1 MNDVPH
7 GDSGD
12 DDPGLLGGRYRV
24 RRTIGRGGMA
34 NVYEADDAATSSR
47 IALKRLVLKDD
58 PKQNRRQQESFEREF
73 YLLSQL
79 AHPRIVE
86 VYDYVADDDGHYYTM
101 ELLDGGDLQGFLHED
116 WRKGCALI
124 RDVCSALSLVHSR
137 GLVHRDVSVR
147 NIRCTS
153 DGFAKLIDFGA
164 VVPRGPNRYPLVA
177 TPAYAAPEVV
187 RREPLDPRAD
197 LFALGATLYYML
209 TGHHAYPAPS
219 FAALRESWKTPPRP
233 PSAYANDV
241 PEALDQLVLELLAL
255 DRDARPANAADV
267 MERLGVIEG
276 RPIDEQLVVAQA
288 YLSTPRL
295 VGRERPLRRVRK
307 ETLKA
312 IRGRGRAVLIEGPS
326 GVGRSRFLDAVALD
340 AKLQGGLVFRA
351 DPDDAEDGP
360 YGVIR
365 ALARQMI
372 DEAPEFAL
380 ALARPRIGLLGH
392 AIPELLARV
401 PDASLDPVA
410 DSGLLR
416 AALLPALREWFLAR
430 AGERSLVFAVDDFH
444 RIDEPSAAVLALL
457 SQEIRTANVAIV
469 VTAELDGNAASGPRK
484 LLAETA
490 ERVVLEPLEL
500 HDTAALLASVFGEVP
515 NLGLLAHRLQT
526 ISRGNPRDV
535 MRLSQDLLDRKI
547 VRYRAG
553 GWVLP
558 ATLDDVSLPS
568 SMAAA
573 LKIRFDRL
581 EPDAREFAVAFS
593 LCSDRALSFDECLHL
608 TEHRN
613 GRRLFATLDELSRE
627 EIVRA
632 VGERF
637 AFAERSWLPVL
648 REFASD
654 ELLCSLH
661 LRVASLFETRD
672 HEEFHVGMHLLYS
685 GEASR
690 AVEVLSHH
698 AVVSLERERQN
709 LDRFLEFVRTL
720 PSDWLAVYERAI
732 SLAESL
738 GRPARERFYLRY
750 RLPGLLALTGKTAP
764 MQVRALL
771 SELRGLSGLADYAA
785 SDPALDAG
793 ARLMTAIGAAS
804 ERYARRPEHDR
815 VLDPGQAIVDLARA
829 VSQVVGVVAATIDVP
844 LLDSLPSLA
853 PLAPL
858 SPSLGVIDDLVRAAA
873 GRITGRGEQAR
884 ASWHRVLER
893 TAEADRGGLDASHH
907 HYMRLAVM
915 NGLGIFE
922 AGMGLDSSLQWAEK
936 VGSDPTCVV
945 NAIQIRM
952 LNHLWQGNVRLADIC
967 RRDAELLRIQNATR
981 QWSEGS
987 HLPQE
992 VAAHAAA
999 DDLTRVKQVVEEIAV
1014 YGERFSGWLPV
1025 LEYGRGEVQRI
1036 RGDYTAA
1043 LAHFDAGLSSIAPG
1057 KHQSWASLA
1066 GGKIRVLLELDRVAE
1081 AVALGRALVE
1091 AGEAAGV
1098 GHAVSHVRLPLALA
1112 EAEAGDAPAAVRS
1125 ADLAT
1130 ECFERL
1136 GITGI
1141 HLGVAHETR
1150 ARVAIALGDHA
1161 AFVRFFGLAEASYK
1175 KGDNPALAAK
1185 CEKLKLDG
1193 SRAASP
1199 ARNNRGAAVPTAND
1213 PPELATLLRDCREPG
1228 ERANTALSWMV
1239 NSTGA
1244 TWGALYLVEQSGVVL
1259 AARFGGV
1266 EPPSSIGVLATQY
1279 LSDEDAEGATMN
1291 DESSCEVW
1299 RWPTGAEGEYRPF
1312 LLARHGRNG
1321 AKLVGVAVL
1330 LCPHGVNLTAPL
1342 RRAAEVGQNLGPPEV
1357 APRGPFVTATVVA
1370 HRLR

>member
-1 MNDVPH
+1 MTDEAH
-7 GDSGD
+7 ADSSD
-12 DDPGLLGGRYRV
+12 DAPEVLGGRYRV

-47 IALKRLVLKDD
+47 VALKRLVLRDD
-58 PKQNRRQQESFEREF
+58 PKQNRRLQESFEREF
-73 YLLSQL
+73 YLLAQL

-86 VYDYVADDDGHYYTM
+86 VHDYVADDAGHYYTM
-101 ELLDGGDLQGFLHED
+101 ELLDGGDLQGFLHAD
-116 WRKGCALI
+116 WRKACALI

-147 NIRCTS
+147 NVRCTS

-164 VVPRGPNRYPLVA
+164 VVPRGPNRHRLVA

-187 RREPLDPRAD
+187 RREPIDPRAD
-197 LFALGATLYYML
+197 LYALGATLYYTL

-219 FAALRESWKTPPRP
+219 FAALPETWKTPPRP

-241 PEALDQLVLELLAL
+241 PEALDELVLELLAL
-255 DRDARPANAADV
+255 DRDARPANAAEV

-288 YLSTPRL
+288 YLSTPQL
-295 VGRERPLRRVRK
+295 VGRQRPLRRVRK
-307 ETLKA
+307 EILKS
-312 IRGRGRAVLIEGPS
+312 IRGRGRAVLIEGAS
-326 GVGRSRFLDAVALD
+326 GAGRSRFLDAVVLD
-340 AKLQGGLVFRA
+340 AKLQGALVFRA
-351 DPDDAEDGP
+351 DPDDARDGP
-360 YGVIR
+360 YGVTR

-372 DEAPEFAL
+372 DEAPEISVE
-380 ALARPRIGLLGH
+380 LARPRIGLLGH
-392 AIPELLARV
+392 AIPELLARL
-401 PDASLDPVA
+401 PDVSLEPFA
-410 DSGLLR
+410 DGGLDRTALL
-416 AALLPALREWFLAR
+416 AALRGWFLAR
-430 AGERSLVFAVDDFH
+430 AGARSLVFAIDDFH

-457 SQEIRTANVAIV
+457 SQEIRTAHVAIIA
-469 VTAELDGNAASGPRK
+469 TAELDGNGASAPRK

-490 ERVVLEPLEL
+490 ERVALEPLEL
-500 HDTAALLASVFGEVP
+500 PETQALLASVFGEVP

-553 GWVLP
+553 TWLLP

-573 LKIRFDRL
+573 LKIRFEQL
-581 EPDAREFAVAFS
+581 EPDAREFAVVFS
-593 LCSDRALSFDECLHL
+593 LCSDRALGFDECLSL

-613 GRRLFATLDELSRE
+613 GRRLFATLDELTRE
-627 EIVRA
+627 NIVRT
-632 VGERF
+632 VGEQF
-637 AFAERSWLPVL
+637 VFSGRSWLPVL
-648 REFASD
+648 RAAASG
-654 ELLCSLH
+654 ELVCALH
-661 LRVASLFETRD
+661 LRVASLFETRE
-672 HEEFHVGMHLLYS
+672 HEEFRVGRHLLYG

-709 LDRFLEFVRTL
+709 PDRFPEFVRTL
-720 PSDWLAVYERAI
+720 PSDWLDVYERAI
-732 SLAESL
+732 ALAESL
-738 GRPARERFYLRY
+738 GRPARERYYLRY
-750 RLPGLLALTGKTAP
+750 RLGGLLAITGKTAP
-764 MQVRALL
+764 LQVRALL
-771 SELRGLSGLADYAA
+771 SELRELSGLADFAA
-785 SDPALDAG
+785 SDPTLDAG

-804 ERYARRPEHDR
+804 ERFARSSEHDR

-829 VSQVVGVVAATIDVP
+829 VSQVVGVAAATIDVP

-858 SPSLGVIDDLVRAAA
+858 SPSLGVIDELVRAAE
-873 GRITGRGEQAR
+873 GRVTGRGEQAR

-893 TAEADRGGLDASHH
+893 TAEEDRGGLDASHH
-907 HYMRLAVM
+907 RYMRLAVM

-922 AGMGLDSSLQWAEK
+922 AGMGLESSLRWAQE
-936 VGSDPTCVV
+936 VGSDPTCLV

-952 LNHLWQGNVRLADIC
+952 LNYLWQGNVRLADVC
-967 RRDAELLRIQNATR
+967 RRDVELVRIQNDAR

-1014 YGERFSGWLPV
+1014 YGERFSGWVPV
-1025 LEYGRGEVQRI
+1025 LEYGRGEVQRL
-1036 RGDYTAA
+1036 RGDYVAA
-1043 LAHFDAGLSSIAPG
+1043 LAHFDSGLGSTAPG
-1057 KHQSWASLA
+1057 RHQSWPYLA
-1066 GGKIRVLLELDRVAE
+1066 AGKIRVLLELDRIAE
-1081 AVALGRALVE
+1081 AVALGRGFVDAAE
-1091 AGEAAGV
+1091 KAGV
-1098 GHAVSHVRLPLALA
+1098 GHAVSFVRVPLALA
-1112 EAEAGDAPAAVRS
+1112 EAQAGDATASVRS
-1125 ADLAT
+1125 ADLAI

-1136 GITGI
+1136 GTTGI
-1141 HLGVAHETR
+1141 HLAVAHETR
-1150 ARVAIALGDHA
+1150 ARVAILLGDRA

-1185 CEKLKLDG
+1185 CEKLRLDG
-1193 SRAASP
+1193 NRAPVP
-1199 ARNNRGAAVPTAND
+1199 AQANSGKRGPTVNE
-1213 PPELATLLRDCREPG
+1213 PPELATLLRECRDPS
-1228 ERANTALSWMV
+1228 ERVNTALSWLV

-1244 TWGALYLVEQSGVVL
+1244 SWGALYLVEPSGVVL
-1259 AARFGGV
+1259 AARSGDI
-1266 EPPSSIGVLATQY
+1266 EPPSSIGVLAAQY

-1291 DESSCEVW
+1291 DESSSEVW
-1299 RWPTGAEGEYRPF
+1299 RWPTVAEGEYRPF

-1330 LCPHGVNLTAPL
+1330 LCPHGVNLAAPL

-1357 APRGPFVTATVVA
+1357 APRGHFATATVVA

>member
-1 MNDVPH
+1 VQ
-7 GDSGD
+7 
-12 DDPGLLGGRYRV
+12 
-24 RRTIGRGGMA
+24 RTIGRGGMA

-47 IALKRLVLKDD
+47 VALKRLVLRGD
-58 PKQNRRQQESFEREF
+58 PKQDRRLQESFEREF

-101 ELLDGGDLQGFLHED
+101 ELLDGGDLQGFLHAD

-147 NIRCTS
+147 NVRCTS

-197 LFALGATLYYML
+197 LFALGATLYYTL

-219 FAALRESWKTPPRP
+219 FAALLETWKTPPRP

-241 PEALDQLVLELLAL
+241 PPALDELVLELLTL
-255 DRDARPANAADV
+255 DRDARPANAAEV

-276 RPIDEQLVVAQA
+276 CAIDEQLVVAQA

-307 ETLKA
+307 ESLKA
-312 IRGRGRAVLIEGPS
+312 IRGRGRAVLIEGAP

-340 AKLQGGLVFRA
+340 AKLQGGLVLTA
-351 DPDDAEDGP
+351 DPDDARDGP

-372 DEAPEFAL
+372 DEAPEVSID
-380 ALARPRIGLLGH
+380 LARSRIGLLGH

-401 PDASLDPVA
+401 PEASLDA
-410 DSGLLR
+410 ITDSGLLR
-416 AALLPALREWFLAR
+416 AALFPALREWFLAR
-430 AGERSLVFAVDDFH
+430 AGTRSLVFAVDDFH
-444 RIDEPSAAVLALL
+444 RIDEPSAAVIALL

-469 VTAELDGNAASGPRK
+469 ATAELDDGVAPSGPRK

-515 NLGLLAHRLQT
+515 NLELLAHRLQT

-535 MRLSQDLLDRKI
+535 MRLSQDLLERKI

-553 GWVLP
+553 AWLLP
-558 ATLDDVSLPS
+558 ATLDDVALPS

-573 LKIRFDRL
+573 LKLRFDHL
-581 EPDAREFAVAFS
+581 EPDAREFAVASS
-593 LCSDRALSFDECLHL
+593 LCSDRAHSFDECLLL

-613 GRRLFATLDELSRE
+613 GRRLFATLDELVRE
-627 EIVRA
+627 DLVRT

-637 AFAERSWLPVL
+637 VFSERSWLPVL

-654 ELLCSLH
+654 ELLRTLH

-672 HEEFHVGMHLLYS
+672 HEEFHVGMHLLYG

-698 AVVSLERERQN
+698 AVVSLERERHN
-709 LDRFLEFVRTL
+709 PDRFPEFVRTL
-720 PSDWLAVYERAI
+720 PPDWLDVYERAI

-738 GRPARERFYLRY
+738 GRPALERYYLRY
-750 RLPGLLALTGKTAP
+750 RLGGLLALTGKTAP
-764 MQVRALL
+764 MQVQALL
-771 SELRGLSGLADYAA
+771 SELCALTGLADFEA

-793 ARLMTAIGAAS
+793 ARLMTAISAAS
-804 ERYARRPEHDR
+804 ERYERSSDRDR
-815 VLDPGQAIVDLARA
+815 VLDPGQGIVDLARA
-829 VSQVVGVVAATIDVP
+829 VSQTVGVAAVTIDVL

-853 PLAPL
+853 PFAPL
-858 SPSLGVIDDLVRAAA
+858 SPSLGIIDDLVQAAK
-873 GRITGRGEQAR
+873 GRVTGRGEQAR
-884 ASWHRVLER
+884 VSWHRVLDR
-893 TAEADRGGLDASHH
+893 TAASDRGGLDASHH
-907 HYMRLAVM
+907 RYMRLAVM

-922 AGMGLDSSLQWAEK
+922 AGMGLVSSLQWAEK
-936 VGSDPTCVV
+936 VGTDPTCVV

-952 LNHLWQGNVRLADIC
+952 LNHLCQGNVRLADIC
-967 RRDAELLRIQNATR
+967 RRDAELLRIQNDTR
-981 QWSEGS
+981 QWSQGS

-999 DDLTRVKQVVEEIAV
+999 DDLTRVKHVVEEIAV

-1025 LEYGRGEVQRI
+1025 LEYGRAEVQRI
-1036 RGDYTAA
+1036 RGDYAAA

-1057 KHQSWASLA
+1057 KHQSWPCLA
-1066 GGKIRVLLELDRVAE
+1066 GGKLRVLLELDRVAE

-1091 AGEAAGV
+1091 AGVAAGV

-1112 EAEAGDAPAAVRS
+1112 EAEAGDRAASVRS
-1125 ADLAT
+1125 ADLAI
-1130 ECFERL
+1130 ECLERL

-1141 HLGVAHETR
+1141 HLAVAYETR
-1150 ARVAIALGDHA
+1150 ARVAIALGDRA
-1161 AFVRFFGLAEASYK
+1161 AFLRFFALAEASYK
-1175 KGDNPALAAK
+1175 NGDNPALAAK
-1185 CEKLKLDG
+1185 CEKLRLDG
-1193 SRAASP
+1193 SRPASP
-1199 ARNNRGAAVPTAND
+1199 ANAKPGVSVSAAGD
-1213 PPELATLLRDCREPG
+1213 PELSTRLRECREPS
-1228 ERANTALSWMV
+1228 ERANTALSWLV

-1244 TWGALYLVEQSGVVL
+1244 SWGAIYLVEPSGVVL
-1259 AARFGGV
+1259 AARSGGV

-1291 DESSCEVW
+1291 DESSTEVW
-1299 RWPTGAEGEYRPF
+1299 RWPSGAEGEYRPF

-1330 LCPHGVNLTAPL
+1330 LCPHGVNLAAPL

-1357 APRGPFVTATVVA
+1357 APRGHFATATVVA